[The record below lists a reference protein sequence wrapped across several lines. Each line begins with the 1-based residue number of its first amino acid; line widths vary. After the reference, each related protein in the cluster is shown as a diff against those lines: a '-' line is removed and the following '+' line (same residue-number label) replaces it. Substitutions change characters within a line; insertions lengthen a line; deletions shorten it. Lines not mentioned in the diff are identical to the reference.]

1 MIRMKK
7 LIYILMAALAVLGAV
22 SCEEDKPSGNGGD
35 PGNNDEPAIV
45 VPEEV
50 VNMGMVL
57 PCLDAEG
64 NPLKDEEGNVIT
76 YKLYWAKTNLTES
89 GFCATPGDNGDYFA
103 WGETET
109 KSGYTWATYK
119 WGQSATSLIKYNT
132 LSSNG
137 EVDNKTELDSGPE
150 GDDVASKILGAPW
163 RMPTYTEWKNLLE
176 ACEWERASQNG
187 RDGRMATADN
197 GNSIFFTFA
206 GYKGEYGLI
215 YEKIEGD
222 YWSTSLYSG
231 NPKFAWCFHVKP
243 AKDEITAGGRSGG
256 FSIRPVWEE
265 VNPKDP
271 VEGSVWYTHSE
282 EDDVEQ
288 GHQDIVW
295 KLAFAEEN
303 KVSITGTAN
312 DEAFSEAT
320 GTYSASGSKPV
331 QLSLSCKQPNRT
343 VVFKTFSALADG
355 RWKLDCEFQYDNDG
369 PVQTYFLIF
378 VNGRIPDPDEV
389 MGL

>member
-1 MIRMKK
+1 MCMKK
-7 LIYILMAALAVLGAV
+7 LIYLLMAALMVLVAV
-22 SCEEDKPSGNGGD
+22 SCEEDKPAGNGGD

-50 VNMGMVL
+50 VNMGTVF

-89 GFCATPGDNGDYFA
+89 GFCASPGDNGDYFA
-103 WGETET
+103 WGETE
-109 KSGYTWATYK
+109 KKNNYSWSTYK
-119 WGQSATSLIKYNT
+119 WGQSATSLTKYNT

-150 GDDVASKILGAPW
+150 GDDVATKILGAPW
-163 RMPTYTEWKNLLE
+163 RMPTYTELKNLLE
-176 ACEWERASQNG
+176 ACEWERTSRYE
-187 RDGRMATADN
+187 RDGRLVTADN

-206 GYKGEYGLI
+206 GYKGEDGLI

-222 YWSTSLYSG
+222 YWSTSLFAG
-231 NPKFAWCFHVKP
+231 NPKFAWCLHINFPKV
-243 AKDEITAGGRSGG
+243 EMNAGVRPGG

-271 VEGSVWYTHSE
+271 VVGAAWYTHSE

-312 DEAFSEAT
+312 DVVFSEAT

-343 VVFKTFSALADG
+343 IVFKTFSALADG
-355 RWKLDCEFQYDNDG
+355 RWKLDCEFKYDDDG